1 MISGEHQRI
10 SAQCMSLQIV
20 WRNPRTHVRASL
32 RARQASDLYCR
43 WAEQAGKILA
53 RRSNWDTKNNW
64 VE

>member
-1 MISGEHQRI
+1 MISGEEQTI
-10 SAQCMSLQIV
+10 GPQDMSLQIV

-43 WAEQAGKILA
+43 WAEQASKILA
-53 RRSNWDTKNNW
+53 RRSNWDTNNNW